1 MSAPIVPVES
11 NVTVSPE
18 HKVSFERPDVKTR
31 TGKSEES
38 TVTVT
43 VFDAAK
49 SAVPGH
55 WTELIVAKANRRNS
69 VVVDKE
75 LGS

>member
-55 WTELIVAKANRRNS
+55 
-69 VVVDKE
+69 
-75 LGS
+75 